1 MVFSDFCSMTQP
13 TWFGCSSQAHY
24 LKTLFRS
31 ASITREYS
39 DDYLKLV
46 YSGKKPFSSN
56 MKKHFPKPV
65 DETKIA
71 TYFESHIQAD
81 KVDTLIDAF
90 AVPAN
95 LERNKE
101 YLCIALAQQV
111 AAFIRSKDED
121 VDCIVVSA
129 YETAI
134 VTEASAHYEIPK
146 RLYDGDDLYVDQKD
160 KRHEVGCYSPKLG
173 EAVYRAN
180 RASCHRHPKA
190 GVCSNFTSWV
200 VRQIR
205 EHKWSLDACCG
216 YAKRLGLFEPS
227 EMVCSRTLY
236 NMVWKGCL
244 SIQPTELPEALKRKA
259 KKHRVREN
267 KKRYGTS
274 ISSRPEIASLRLEE
288 GHWEGDT
295 VVGKRAGK
303 ESVVLS
309 LLEKKTE
316 TYLAFRIPG
325 KTSEAVMNLM
335 NTLHDE
341 YGEHF
346 SQVFKTI
353 TVDNGSEFADFAQ
366 VENWGSKIF
375 FAHPYT
381 SWERPQNERHNGLF
395 RAFVPKGASI
405 EGFTDEDILAAADE
419 MNGRP
424 RKKLGYCTPEEL
436 FEAFLDAVYAA

>member
-1 MVFSDFCSMTQP
+1 MDCQDYITGPAERKKGQHLQREERGAIQHLKCQGY
-13 TWFGCSSQAHY
+13 TNRAIAREIGCSPSTVANELRRGTPPRKSNKGRKPGY
-24 LKTLFRS
+24 S
-31 ASITREYS
+31 A
-39 DDYLKLV
+39 
-46 YSGKKPFSSN
+46 
-56 MKKHFPKPV
+56 
-65 DETKIA
+65 
-71 TYFESHIQAD
+71 
-81 KVDTLIDAF
+81 
-90 AVPAN
+90 
-95 LERNKE
+95 
-101 YLCIALAQQV
+101 
-111 AAFIRSKDED
+111 
-121 VDCIVVSA
+121 
-129 YETAI
+129 
-134 VTEASAHYEIPK
+134 
-146 RLYDGDDLYVDQKD
+146 
-160 KRHEVGCYSPKLG
+160 RHG
-173 EAVYRAN
+173 EAVYKAN
-180 RASCHRHPKA
+180 RKHSRKHHRICRCAH
-190 GVCSNFTSWV
+190 FLRWV
-200 VRQIR
+200 VKQFK

-216 YAKRLGLFEPS
+216 YAKLHHLFEPS
-227 EMVCSRTLY
+227 QMVCSRTLY
-236 NMVWKGCL
+236 NMVWNGHL
-244 SIQPTELPEALKRKA
+244 SIQPMELPEALKRKA

-303 ESVVLS
+303 ESVVFS

-325 KTSEAVMNLM
+325 KTSEAVMHLM

-366 VENWGSKIF
+366 VENWGSKVF

-419 MNGRP
+419 LNGRP

>member
-1 MVFSDFCSMTQP
+1 MDCHHYTTEPAERKKGQHLRMEDRGAIKVLKQQGLGLRAIARQI
-13 TWFGCSSQAHY
+13 GCSPSTVTNELRRGTPAR
-24 LKTLFRS
+24 RS
-31 ASITREYS
+31 N
-39 DDYLKLV
+39 K
-46 YSGKKPFSSN
+46 GKAP
-56 MKKHFPKPV
+56 
-65 DETKIA
+65 
-71 TYFESHIQAD
+71 
-81 KVDTLIDAF
+81 
-90 AVPAN
+90 
-95 LERNKE
+95 
-101 YLCIALAQQV
+101 
-111 AAFIRSKDED
+111 
-121 VDCIVVSA
+121 
-129 YETAI
+129 
-134 VTEASAHYEIPK
+134 
-146 RLYDGDDLYVDQKD
+146 G
-160 KRHEVGCYSPKLG
+160 YSPKLG

-180 RASCHRHPKA
+180 RALCHRQPKVE
-190 GVCSNFTSWV
+190 VCGNFTDWV
-200 VRQIR
+200 VRQMR

-216 YAKRLGLFEPS
+216 YAKRHNLFESS

-236 NMVWKGCL
+236 NMVWNGHL
-244 SIQPTELPEALKRKA
+244 SIRPTELPDALKRKA
-259 KKHRVREN
+259 KKYGVRKN

-274 ISSRPEIASLRLEE
+274 ISDRPEIASLRLEE

-303 ESVVLS
+303 ESVVFS

-335 NTLHDE
+335 NDLRDE
-341 YGEHF
+341 YGERF

-366 VENWGSKIF
+366 VENWGCKVF

-395 RAFVPKGASI
+395 RAFVPKGVSI
-405 EGFTDEDILAAADE
+405 ERFSDEDILAAADE
-419 MNGRP
+419 LNGRP

>member
-1 MVFSDFCSMTQP
+1 MDCHHYSTESAERKKGQHLRMEDRGAIKVLKKQGLGLRAIARQI
-13 TWFGCSSQAHY
+13 GCSPSTVANE
-24 LKTLFRS
+24 LRRGTPARKS
-31 ASITREYS
+31 N
-39 DDYLKLV
+39 K
-46 YSGKKPFSSN
+46 GKAP
-56 MKKHFPKPV
+56 
-65 DETKIA
+65 D
-71 TYFESHIQAD
+71 
-81 KVDTLIDAF
+81 
-90 AVPAN
+90 
-95 LERNKE
+95 
-101 YLCIALAQQV
+101 
-111 AAFIRSKDED
+111 
-121 VDCIVVSA
+121 
-129 YETAI
+129 
-134 VTEASAHYEIPK
+134 
-146 RLYDGDDLYVDQKD
+146 
-160 KRHEVGCYSPKLG
+160 YSPKLG
-173 EAVYRAN
+173 EALYRAN

-216 YAKRLGLFEPS
+216 YAKRHSLFEPS

-236 NMVWKGCL
+236 NM
-244 SIQPTELPEALKRKA
+244 
-259 KKHRVREN
+259 

-303 ESVVLS
+303 EAVVFS

-366 VENWGSKIF
+366 VENWGSKVF

-419 MNGRP
+419 LNGRP

>member
-1 MVFSDFCSMTQP
+1 MDCHHCITESAERKKGQHLRMEDRGAIKVLKKQGLGP
-13 TWFGCSSQAHY
+13 RAIARQIGCAPSTVTNELRRGTPARKSN
-24 LKTLFRS
+24 K
-31 ASITREYS
+31 
-39 DDYLKLV
+39 
-46 YSGKKPFSSN
+46 GKAP
-56 MKKHFPKPV
+56 
-65 DETKIA
+65 
-71 TYFESHIQAD
+71 
-81 KVDTLIDAF
+81 
-90 AVPAN
+90 
-95 LERNKE
+95 
-101 YLCIALAQQV
+101 
-111 AAFIRSKDED
+111 
-121 VDCIVVSA
+121 
-129 YETAI
+129 
-134 VTEASAHYEIPK
+134 
-146 RLYDGDDLYVDQKD
+146 G
-160 KRHEVGCYSPKLG
+160 YSPKLG

-205 EHKWSLDACCG
+205 ERKWSLDACCE
-216 YAKRLGLFEPS
+216 YAKRHDLFEPS
-227 EMVCSRTLY
+227 EMGCSRTLY
-236 NMVWKGCL
+236 NMVWKGHL
-244 SIQPTELPEALKRKA
+244 SIQPMELPEALKRKA
-259 KKHRVREN
+259 KKHRVGEN

-303 ESVVLS
+303 EAVVFS

-335 NTLHDE
+335 NALHDE

-366 VENWGSKIF
+366 VENWGSKVF
-375 FAHPYT
+375 FAHPYA

-405 EGFTDEDILAAADE
+405 EGFTDEDILTVADE
-419 MNGRP
+419 LNGRP
-424 RKKLGYCTPEEL
+424 RKKLGYCTPEKL
-436 FEAFLDAVYAA
+436 FEVFLDAVYAA

>member
-1 MVFSDFCSMTQP
+1 MPSPDRSAAPHPPLRMSCGEAHRLARATRGKLPVTPPSWEKLSTEP
-13 TWFGCSSQAHY
+13 TGHPATGIRKLASAATSPVGWFGRSGNTSGPWMPAADMPSDTTCSSR
-24 LKTLFRS
+24 LRWS
-31 ASITREYS
+31 AP
-39 DDYLKLV
+39 V
-46 YSGKKPFSSN
+46 PFTTG
-56 MKKHFPKPV
+56 H
-65 DETKIA
+65 
-71 TYFESHIQAD
+71 
-81 KVDTLIDAF
+81 
-90 AVPAN
+90 
-95 LERNKE
+95 
-101 YLCIALAQQV
+101 
-111 AAFIRSKDED
+111 
-121 VDCIVVSA
+121 
-129 YETAI
+129 
-134 VTEASAHYEIPK
+134 
-146 RLYDGDDLYVDQKD
+146 
-160 KRHEVGCYSPKLG
+160 
-173 EAVYRAN
+173 
-180 RASCHRHPKA
+180 
-190 GVCSNFTSWV
+190 
-200 VRQIR
+200 
-205 EHKWSLDACCG
+205 
-216 YAKRLGLFEPS
+216 
-227 EMVCSRTLY
+227 
-236 NMVWKGCL
+236 L
-244 SIQPTELPEALKRKA
+244 SIQPMELPEALKRKA
-259 KKHRVREN
+259 KKHRVGEN

-303 ESVVLS
+303 EAVVFS

-335 NTLHDE
+335 NALHDE

-366 VENWGSKIF
+366 VENWGSKVF

-405 EGFTDEDILAAADE
+405 EGFADEDILTAADE
-419 MNGRP
+419 LNGRP

>member
-1 MVFSDFCSMTQP
+1 MDCHHCITEYAERKKGQHLRMEDRGAIKVLKKQGLGPRAIARQIGCAPSTVTNELRRGTP
-13 TWFGCSSQAHY
+13 TRKSN
-24 LKTLFRS
+24 K
-31 ASITREYS
+31 
-39 DDYLKLV
+39 
-46 YSGKKPFSSN
+46 GKAP
-56 MKKHFPKPV
+56 
-65 DETKIA
+65 
-71 TYFESHIQAD
+71 
-81 KVDTLIDAF
+81 
-90 AVPAN
+90 
-95 LERNKE
+95 
-101 YLCIALAQQV
+101 
-111 AAFIRSKDED
+111 
-121 VDCIVVSA
+121 
-129 YETAI
+129 
-134 VTEASAHYEIPK
+134 
-146 RLYDGDDLYVDQKD
+146 G
-160 KRHEVGCYSPKLG
+160 YSPKLG

-216 YAKRLGLFEPS
+216 YAKRHDLFEPS

-236 NMVWKGCL
+236 NMVWKGHL
-244 SIQPTELPEALKRKA
+244 SIQPMELPEALKRKA

-366 VENWGSKIF
+366 VENWGSKVF

-405 EGFTDEDILAAADE
+405 EGFTEEDILAAADE
-419 MNGRP
+419 LNGRP
-424 RKKLGYCTPEEL
+424 RKKLEYCTPEEL
-436 FEAFLDAVYAA
+436 FEAFLDSVYAA